1 MRARSRHLNPKGL
14 GAGLAFDSRFIA
26 ASNNDLL
33 SSWTDRAAGVAWT
46 ASGSARPTF
55 KDAIS
60 GGAPMVL
67 STSGNRLTGD
77 SGSYLTAGSSINI
90 LAVASSNNNGSG
102 QLLASIK
109 SNANEL
115 LCYQQGATCYWAF
128 RASSGGRSWTGPS
141 ANQIAIE
148 LMGDG
153 SVLING
159 AAVTSSAF
167 THGGSGNT
175 NALANAGSQ
184 DAAWQGYIGQ
194 LVVLNAT
201 LTAAQ
206 RKRLTHA
213 AAFAF
218 KIASS

>member
-1 MRARSRHLNPKGL
+1 MRARSRHINPKGL

-33 SSWTDRAAGVAWT
+33 SSWTDRAARVSWT
-46 ASGSARPTF
+46 ATGSARPTF

-77 SGSYLTAGSSINI
+77 SAVYLTAGASINV
-90 LAVASSNNNGSG
+90 LAVSSSNNNGSI

-115 LCYQQGATCYWAF
+115 LFYRQGTATYWAF
-128 RASSGGRSWTGPS
+128 RYSPGGRSWTGPS
-141 ANQIAIE
+141 ANQIVIE

-153 SVLING
+153 AVQMNG
-159 AAVTSSAF
+159 ATVSSSAF
-167 THGGSGNT
+167 SHGGSGNT
-175 NALANAGSQ
+175 NALANAGSH

-194 LVVLNAT
+194 LIVINAS

-213 AAFAF
+213 AAFSF
-218 KIASS
+218 KIACS